1 MTQLTGSLKRP
12 QSVSMSSVSPDALI
26 SSTGNNISNLDYVGV
41 DTSTVDITVDNE
53 GRTISAKITP
63 AVMNSIQVKEDQLRT
78 LTAQVNALSTDIVSS
93 LETMDTLAE
102 ELSVEVAK
110 QKQLSESTANKQNIL
125 QNNYTQTISQMKSQ
139 YATDVNRLEKMIEE
153 LKTSMPSVKTDL
165 QTLLDDITSD
175 ITKLEAEVQSLVA
188 YNEHYKSSVNKKV
201 EALENVDSSLQT
213 QLAVIRTEVQNVK
226 DQQASTE
233 ENFTQEIVALVDN
246 YNALVDDFDTRCT
259 ELNIKLNNLS
269 FVYQQNCQQFDNS
282 INSIYSTLEY
292 IQINHTT
299 DINTLRTT
307 IKTLSSN
314 VSKIET
320 ALTNNDAL
328 ISAQIVDIK
337 RTLVNMYDYYYVIAL
352 KHAEDIEK
360 LKTNDISLQN
370 QVLDLETR
378 YESIQNTLGLLSDD
392 YSQFKEENA
401 ANYDELS
408 NTMEVELQKLT
419 SSLIDVNS
427 VHTSNY
433 DKVSADLLA
442 FKNRF
447 EEVDFIDAGDA
458 YRFIGT
464 I

>member
-1 MTQLTGSLKRP
+1 MTQLTGSLKKLR
-12 QSVSMSSVSPDALI
+12 SVSMSNVSPDALI

-53 GRTISAKITP
+53 GRTISANVTSS
-63 AVMNSIQVKEDQLRT
+63 VMNSIQVKEDQLRT
-78 LTAQVNALSTDIVSS
+78 LTAQVNTLSTDIVSS

-102 ELSVEVAK
+102 ELSIEVAK
-110 QKQLSESTANKQNIL
+110 QKQLSEDIANKQKVL

-139 YATDVNRLEKMIEE
+139 YATDVNRLEQMVED
-153 LKTSMPSVKTDL
+153 LKTSMPNVKSDL

-175 ITKLEAEVQSLVA
+175 ITKLESDIQSLVA
-188 YNEHYKSSVNKKV
+188 STEHYKSSVNKKMEV
-201 EALENVDSSLQT
+201 LENVDTSLQT
-213 QLAVIRTEVQNVK
+213 QLAAIHAEVQNVK
-226 DQQASTE
+226 EQQASTK
-233 ENFTQEIVALVDN
+233 ENFTQEIIGIVDTYNVLVDE
-246 YNALVDDFDTRCT
+246 LDVRCT

-269 FVYQQNCQQFDNS
+269 FVYQQNCQQFDNN

-299 DINTLRTT
+299 DINALRTT

-314 VSKIET
+314 VTKIET
-320 ALTNNDAL
+320 ALRNNDSL

-337 RTLVNMYDYYYVIAL
+337 KTLVNMYDYYYVIAL
-352 KHAEDIEK
+352 KHSEDIEK
-360 LKTNDISLQN
+360 LKTSDNSLQN
-370 QVLDLETR
+370 QVTDLETK
-378 YESIQNTLGLLSDD
+378 YESIQDTLGLLSDD

-401 ANYDELS
+401 ASYDELS
-408 NTMEVELQKLT
+408 NTVEVELQKLT

-447 EEVDFIDAGDA
+447 EEVDFIDAGDS

-464 I
+464 L